1 MMRRSEFFQE
11 LKKVIIGSNDING
24 EDDTNIFQHIHAK
37 YVAWAV
43 EHNLAAQAVKE
54 KWTL

>member
-11 LKKVIIGSNDING
+11 LKKVVVGSDEVDN
-24 EDDTNIFQHIHAK
+24 TIFERVHAK

-43 EHNLAAQAVKE
+43 EHNNAALALKE
-54 KWTL
+54 KWEA